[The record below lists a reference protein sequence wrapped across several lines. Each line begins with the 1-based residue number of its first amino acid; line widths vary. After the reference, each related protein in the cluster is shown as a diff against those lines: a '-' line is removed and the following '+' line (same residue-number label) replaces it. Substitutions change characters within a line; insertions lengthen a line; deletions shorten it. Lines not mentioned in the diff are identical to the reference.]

1 MKIKR
6 SLYIGNSSEHNLTVS
21 SLRGPLLDSVLL
33 DPGVEAEA
41 AQEPD
46 QNTDGQGDQL
56 VPHALVPQPAK
67 SISSMEDL

>member
-1 MKIKR
+1 M
-6 SLYIGNSSEHNLTVS
+6 TVS

-41 AQEPD
+41 TQEPD
-46 QNTDGQGDQL
+46 QNTDGQRDQL

-67 SISSMEDL
+67 SVSSVGDL